1 MTTKKTPAR
10 RVLCHRLAAD
20 GRPAPAPR
28 PLSFSG
34 HSAAGFARWRHRF
47 LQTLEA
53 AMGPLPR
60 QAPLRAEIIESRRLD
75 GYWREKIVYDV
86 EPGLSACAWLCR
98 PVGKKPGTRPAVL
111 CCHGPGPGKDPLIGW
126 WPDEPL
132 LEYHKMVAPRLAQQ
146 GYVSLAPD
154 RRGHGDCSEFTNGY
168 PSGDDLSRLDACCQ
182 KRGSSLLALDI
193 RDGRRA
199 LDLLAARDDV
209 DATRLATLGIES
221 GATVAAAIAALDSRV
236 AAASLTSFIS
246 DAQRFPGMPQL
257 PALAGRAGPID
268 LCALIAPRP
277 LLLQIPL
284 ADVDIPATGARQAAR
299 RVQALYRLAHSDACR
314 TVAFDGV
321 MQLDMPSLTQWL
333 QGRFDVEGPPS

>member
-10 RVLCHRLAAD
+10 RVSCHSLSAD
-20 GRPAPAPR
+20 GRQASAPR
-28 PLSFSG
+28 AFAFSG
-34 HSAAGFARWRHRF
+34 HSAAGFTRWHHRF

-60 QAPLRAEIIESRRLD
+60 QPPLRAEIIESCRLD

-86 EPGLSACAWLCR
+86 EPGLSGCAWLCR
-98 PVGKKPGTRPAVL
+98 PLGKKPGTLPAVL

-126 WPDEPL
+126 WPNEPL
-132 LEYHKMVAPRLAQQ
+132 LEYHKVVAPRLAQQ
-146 GYVSLAPD
+146 GYVTLTPD
-154 RRGHGDCSEFTNGY
+154 RRGHGDCSEFPNGY
-168 PSGDDLSRLDACCQ
+168 PSGDDLSRLDASYQ

-193 RDGRRA
+193 WDGRRA

-209 DATRLATLGIES
+209 DASRLATLGIES

-257 PALAGRAGPID
+257 PTLVDRTGPID

-284 ADVDIPATGARQAAR
+284 ADVDIPAPRARQAAR
-299 RVQALYRLAHSDACR
+299 RVQALYRLANSDACR
-314 TVAFDGV
+314 TVVFDGV

-333 QGRFDVEGPPS
+333 QGQFDVEEAPS